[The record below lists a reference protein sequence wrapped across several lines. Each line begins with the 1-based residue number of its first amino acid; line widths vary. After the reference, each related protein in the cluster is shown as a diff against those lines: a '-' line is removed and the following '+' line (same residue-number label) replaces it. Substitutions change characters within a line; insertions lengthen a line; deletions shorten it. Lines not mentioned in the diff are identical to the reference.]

1 MRRGRE
7 LKARTSSLPGSPIL
21 FGWFQV
27 GPDAIAANNPW
38 IRSGSAPLGEREGLE
53 PYEAFVSRKAYWAK
67 RPTRASLV
75 TVGLRCLLLEVR
87 LSWKSFARLRPS
99 KRPEL
104 VGLLAWPRGY
114 AASPLWRCISPRAR
128 VGTSV
133 QREGCFSTLLR
144 RRTTRRARALRVLS
158 LLCSGSL
165 CAALA
170 RHALSVGA
178 RGRVGREFY
187 EK

>member
-38 IRSGSAPLGEREGLE
+38 IRSGSAPLGGREGLE

-104 VGLLAWPRGY
+104 VGLLAWPRGI
-114 AASPLWRCISPRAR
+114 AAPPLWRCRSPRAR
-128 VGTSV
+128 VGPSV
-133 QREGCFSTLLR
+133 RREGCFSPLSR
-144 RRTTRRARALRVLS
+144 RRTTSCARAAGPFSIVQRTPLRRTCATRS
-158 LLCSGSL
+158 DRRCS
-165 CAALA
+165 
-170 RHALSVGA
+170 
-178 RGRVGREFY
+178 GRVGRESY
-187 EK
+187 VE